1 MQLGGD
7 GNGGPAPPPR
17 PRRRPLQSFLIA
29 LNRSSASAAKQG
41 GGAAGGGALV
51 RRGAHFAA
59 TVGGVNRV
67 NRVREMK
74 REVLSLNFR
83 LEPPGEWGCPSLQ
96 RGKWGA
102 RV

>member
-1 MQLGGD
+1 MARSGEANAGSETHDVYHVNRLRVCSSG
-7 GNGGPAPPPR
+7 AMETAARPPPR

-74 REVLSLNFR
+74 SK
-83 LEPPGEWGCPSLQ
+83 C
-96 RGKWGA
+96 
-102 RV
+102 